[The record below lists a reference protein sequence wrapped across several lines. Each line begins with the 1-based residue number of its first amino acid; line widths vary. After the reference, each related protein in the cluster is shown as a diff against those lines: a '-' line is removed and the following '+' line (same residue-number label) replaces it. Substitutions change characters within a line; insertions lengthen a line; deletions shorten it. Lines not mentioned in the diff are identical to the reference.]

1 MKLAWYVKLYIYAI
15 FTLGMSALVYS
26 LYSYPFTF
34 DSTFF
39 LLILSVVFTSFFSE
53 IPIRYSFNFSS
64 VWNSVIYF
72 HYGIGALLLIVFLE
86 TLLESI
92 YHNKINSKIFF
103 NIGQLLIANWG
114 AHLFYQETKLF
125 IPDIKFLHF
134 VCFYASF
141 VFLNTLTLSS
151 IFKLADIFDK
161 KIIFEVILLYLIFL
175 PIYGIVFSS
184 FHASP
189 LLTIMLVPTALF
201 FIKNM
206 LLPQLKLTFEDER
219 LESESYICSR
229 QFFFHYMTQE
239 KNFTFPFWLTL
250 VENTQHNQLL
260 EQEGK
265 QTFSK
270 NMIDFII
277 NLRNLCGPQLFCR
290 YTSNRILIISHA
302 PLCERLKAAQLSFST
317 KKIDNNNFNLE
328 SLLSELELKLNQ
340 LTRQAAKQ
348 RELALSNSI
357 RLATIGQLAAG
368 LAHEIRNPL
377 TAVKGFL
384 QLYSLGNSLDWETL
398 QLIKAELNRINQLV
412 TDLLYLSAPLTVPQN
427 LEQHDLNQLA
437 REVAELLKPEFQAM
451 GVQLELQLAALPL
464 VAMDKN
470 QLKQVLLNLVQN
482 ALQAVPTRQG
492 QVVLETARQNA
503 RIIVR
508 IRDNGPGIPPELQ
521 ERIFDPFYTTK
532 EHGTG
537 LGLTIC
543 RQLIKAHGGQIRID
557 SQPGQTLFEFSLPL
571 N

>member
-1 MKLAWYVKLYIYAI
+1 
-15 FTLGMSALVYS
+15 
-26 LYSYPFTF
+26 
-34 DSTFF
+34 
-39 LLILSVVFTSFFSE
+39 
-53 IPIRYSFNFSS
+53 
-64 VWNSVIYF
+64 
-72 HYGIGALLLIVFLE
+72 
-86 TLLESI
+86 
-92 YHNKINSKIFF
+92 
-103 NIGQLLIANWG
+103 
-114 AHLFYQETKLF
+114 
-125 IPDIKFLHF
+125 
-134 VCFYASF
+134 
-141 VFLNTLTLSS
+141 
-151 IFKLADIFDK
+151 
-161 KIIFEVILLYLIFL
+161 
-175 PIYGIVFSS
+175 
-184 FHASP
+184 
-189 LLTIMLVPTALF
+189 MLVPTALF